1 MDEFKWVVIILMYM
15 ILATAHACVRKNISK
30 KFVYVSLII
39 IAPIMFSWHI
49 YWNNGFIFNVLL
61 FFICTLLFW
70 IFELAMKGIVRK
82 EGSMW
87 LSVCFG
93 VVILIELKQIM
104 FLDVYVVSIMLW
116 ISFFWIYFIN
126 AIILLRYAKQY
137 NSFVIYELQK
147 IFWVLQ
153 MILMISSIY
162 YGFLNDPYS
171 AFFVLYRLEDFD
183 VTWDCAKSD
192 NLINI
197 IRKLKKWWCLIN
209 KLEYRLIF
217 YKNIGI
223 NWNVFN
229 GFCLFLLLLLQKELL
244 KFLLIFVQWYKDR
257 KLIEFGVKFF
267 GKLNLLLFVVFVV
280 MFFFL

>member
-1 MDEFKWVVIILMYM
+1 MLIAILILLNLYFLYILKILVINIYAMVIGTWLTWV
-15 ILATAHACVRKNISK
+15 
-30 KFVYVSLII
+30 
-39 IAPIMFSWHI
+39 
-49 YWNNGFIFNVLL
+49 VLL
-61 FFICTLLFW
+61 FCRNDI
-70 IFELAMKGIVRK
+70 
-82 EGSMW
+82 MW
-87 LSVCFG
+87 LSVWCGCF
-93 VVILIELKQIM
+93 ILRKLEM
-104 FLDVYVVSIMLW
+104 FLDVYIVSIMLW
-116 ISFFWIYFIN
+116 ISFFGIFLIN
-126 AIILLRYAKQY
+126 AIILLRYAKQF
-137 NSFVIYELQK
+137 NSLDIYELQK

-162 YGFLNDPYS
+162 YGFLNDPYPD
-171 AFFVLYRLEDFD
+171 FFTIYRLDNFD
-183 VTWDCAKSD
+183 VTWDFTKD
-192 NLINI
+192 DFIQNVVP
-197 IRKLKKWWCLIN
+197 KLKEWWCLIN